1 MKKALFS
8 GAVLVAIASSV
19 MSLRPEPAKPTA
31 LPAKAA
37 AVPATVT
44 TYETAKSDIAKKR
57 KQAELMADAEPGAW
71 SRRAGVAAVTMG
83 YAQLTGDYD
92 AYVDADQALTKAFG
106 IARAT
111 IDDEN
116 VGPLLLKAQL
126 DYELHRLEP
135 ALAAL
140 APVEKQ
146 ATYFHDQQQL
156 AEITS
161 LRGAITFQQG
171 KYDEGIA
178 LLEKSITLAP
188 TPAHEQRLAIALA
201 KIGQADEADRI
212 LAKTAAKTDAPRSLA
227 WIELQRGKLALEHG
241 RREAGRRHLENAL
254 TLFPGWWQ
262 PAEHLAELDVE
273 EGHTDRAIAAY
284 RGLVAQTHD
293 PEFMDALAALVADRD
308 PEEAKRLSAR
318 SNAIY
323 EERLVKLPEASYGH
337 ALEHFLEFPHPDH
350 RGSADAKRA
359 VEVAQKN
366 VALRPNGEARTRLAQ
381 AFVRAGRIAEA
392 RAEISKVL
400 ESKWVSA
407 ESIATA
413 AIAARLAHDDATAK
427 KLEEK
432 AKAIN
437 PSALDELG
445 WLTPVTAT

>member
-1 MKKALFS
+1 MKRAFFS
-8 GAVLVAIASSV
+8 GAVLVAIASA
-19 MSLRPEPAKPTA
+19 MISLRPAPTPA
-31 LPAKAA
+31 PA
-37 AVPATVT
+37 PAPSKRVEAQASVT
-44 TYETAKSDIAKKR
+44 SYETAKSELAAKR
-57 KQAELMADAEPGAW
+57 KQAETMADAEPGAW

-92 AYVDADQALTKAFG
+92 AYLDADHALTRAFG

-116 VGPLLLKAQL
+116 VGPLLMKAQL

-156 AEITS
+156 AEIVS

-171 KYDEGIA
+171 KYDEGVA
-178 LLEKSITLAP
+178 LLEKSIALSP

-201 KIGQADEADRI
+201 KLGKADEADGI
-212 LAKTAAKTDAPRSLA
+212 LAKTRAMTDAPRSLA

-241 RREAGRRHLENAL
+241 KRDAGRRHLENAL

-262 PAEHLAELDVE
+262 PTEHLAELDAR

-284 RGLVAQTHD
+284 RGLVAQTND
-293 PEFMDALAALVADRD
+293 PEFMDALAALAPD
-308 PEEAKRLSAR
+308 PALSER

-337 ALEHFLEFPHPDH
+337 ALEHFLEF
-350 RGSADAKRA
+350 STDAKRA
-359 VEVAQKN
+359 VEIAHEN

-381 AFVRAGRIAEA
+381 AFVRAGRITEA
-392 RAEISKVL
+392 RAEIANVL
-400 ESKWVSA
+400 ASQWVSA

-413 AIAARLAHDDATAK
+413 AIAARLAHDEATAT
-427 KLEEK
+427 KLETQ

-437 PSALDELG
+437 PHALEELD
-445 WLTPVTAT
+445 WLTPVTST